1 MPRLLLAARAVAEQ
15 VGERQRRAQV
25 GLAAAVLGRVV
36 VALEHPGLVGAHP
49 RDHLRVGQVLAL
61 HDDVDLARHAGRLL
75 QRVEVAHAA
84 QVLRHQLA
92 QVGVDAGLRVEREP
106 GQREHEPDQQHA
118 LRPLE
123 RAAQRRPRAPARRAA
138 AAARAGATRA
148 APSSSS
154 ELAPR
159 RAPSAPSC
167 PPPPRRRAVERAS
180 AAVPALSARQ
190 NASTMPTTSS
200 SAEAAHHRHRR
211 QQQHEEADARGQRR
225 GGDRRHRDARG
236 AQRVAAL
243 LLHPRLVLDRVVD
256 PSPSSTGSTAIE
268 AIVSDAPS
276 SDISPNVIATAASA
290 TASGSSRSRL
300 RNTSASTSAIT
311 RSATTSSRSSES
323 DARRPGPRPDRRAG
337 RPCSAPFL
345 SCHSFIATAARTSSI
360 ARRRWASLRSGL
372 SRTWMTAAFSFGNR

>member
-1 MPRLLLAARAVAEQ
+1 MPACVLAALGRLEQ

-36 VALEHPGLVGAHP
+36 VALEHAGLVVAHP

-84 QVLRHQLA
+84 QILRHQLA

-123 RAAQRRPRAPARRAA
+123 RAAQRGLARAAAEPPQRREQAPHARAQLVDELGRPARRGAEPPAA
-138 AAARAGATRA
+138 PAPPRGRRQRRGARAEG
-148 APSSSS
+148 
-154 ELAPR
+154 EE
-159 RAPSAPSC
+159 
-167 PPPPRRRAVERAS
+167 ERDRDAHH
-180 AAVPALSARQ
+180 Q
-190 NASTMPTTSS
+190 QH
-200 SAEAAHHRHRR
+200 AEAAHHRHRR

-236 AQRVAAL
+236 AQRVAVL

-256 PSPSSTGSTAIE
+256 PQARAAPAAPRSRPSS
-268 AIVSDAPS
+268 
-276 SDISPNVIATAASA
+276 ATPRAA
-290 TASGSSRSRL
+290 
-300 RNTSASTSAIT
+300 TSA
-311 RSATTSSRSSES
+311 
-323 DARRPGPRPDRRAG
+323 
-337 RPCSAPFL
+337 
-345 SCHSFIATAARTSSI
+345 RT
-360 ARRRWASLRSGL
+360 
-372 SRTWMTAAFSFGNR
+372 